1 MGDCNICCEPYK
13 GKARKQIVCNHCG
26 FGSCATCTKTYILD
40 SLNDARCMSP
50 GCKKVWS
57 REFLIESFSYTFV
70 DKTYKKHKE
79 SLLYDR
85 QLSMME
91 ETQAIIE
98 ERADAKK
105 INDKILEID
114 KQIRELRN
122 KKTELVNERYH
133 LIYKESTVKNSAA
146 KYFGHCPESECK
158 GFINAS
164 GKCGICEIKVCK
176 TCKDKLT
183 DIEVE
188 DIDMHT
194 CDPNTVESI
203 RQIKKDCRNCPKC
216 KISIQRIEGCFE
228 KGTEMLLYD
237 QSLKNVEDIKV
248 GDNLI
253 GIDGDKREVLKVC
266 NGIDE
271 LYKIKQSNGMD
282 YTVNSKHTLILM
294 DQDNKVFEY
303 TVDNYLKLPQSTK
316 NRLYGFKSENGVNYQ
331 EQKIELD
338 PYLLGLWLGDGTH
351 TSPELASND
360 SEIQLFLLDWC
371 NNNNAELVHEE
382 GVKFRIRRKG
392 LSNGKEG
399 LRFPVGQGMSEECK
413 GCNCKTG
420 NKMEICDY
428 IDQEYLEEKSESRTN
443 PFMDQ
448 LRTYN
453 LVGNKHIP
461 QEYLNNSRKIRLQLL
476 AGLIDSDGCVSCKG
490 KRVSITQVKPNLSE
504 QIISLARSLGY
515 VVNVT
520 IRERRNESIFG
531 QKPKDYKDQ
540 YQINISS
547 SKLSEIPTKLWRKK
561 CENSNTNKNLF
572 KSTIKVEPIGK
583 GEYFGFMVEN
593 DNILLGK
600 DHTILKNCRQMWC
613 TQCHTAFDWKTG
625 EIVIGMIHNPHFSE
639 WQRNNGGA
647 GERVEAVDPCNVDRA
662 YNIQYYSVSKALE
675 KCDKKDYVKL
685 NDLFRFIR
693 HVKYYDMTDMNRTL
707 NSNKDLDYRIDFM
720 TNKIDLKTF
729 QRKLQALD
737 KKQTKQ
743 REVYMVYD
751 MFTNT
756 IINSFV
762 TYVFNGDI
770 PSARYNERGKVVHAD
785 VKKIGEFNKIL
796 NKLIDYTNESLTKIG
811 KKYKNQVPLIVTE
824 SGMRETRTGKVY
836 HYTYRTKSTKC

>member
-122 KKTELVNERYH
+122 KKTELVNERYN
-133 LIYKESTVKNSAA
+133 LQYKESTVKGSAS

-176 TCKDKLT
+176 TCKEKLT
-183 DIEVE
+183 DIEIE
-188 DIDMHT
+188 DPGLHI
-194 CDPNTVESI
+194 CDPNVVESI
-203 RQIKKDCRNCPKC
+203 RQIKRDCRNCPKC
-216 KISIQRIEGCFE
+216 KTSIQRISG
-228 KGTEMLLYD
+228 
-237 QSLKNVEDIKV
+237 
-248 GDNLI
+248 
-253 GIDGDKREVLKVC
+253 
-266 NGIDE
+266 
-271 LYKIKQSNGMD
+271 
-282 YTVNSKHTLILM
+282 
-294 DQDNKVFEY
+294 
-303 TVDNYLKLPQSTK
+303 
-316 NRLYGFKSENGVNYQ
+316 
-331 EQKIELD
+331 
-338 PYLLGLWLGDGTH
+338 
-351 TSPELASND
+351 
-360 SEIQLFLLDWC
+360 
-371 NNNNAELVHEE
+371 
-382 GVKFRIRRKG
+382 
-392 LSNGKEG
+392 
-399 LRFPVGQGMSEECK
+399 
-413 GCNCKTG
+413 
-420 NKMEICDY
+420 
-428 IDQEYLEEKSESRTN
+428 
-443 PFMDQ
+443 
-448 LRTYN
+448 
-453 LVGNKHIP
+453 
-461 QEYLNNSRKIRLQLL
+461 
-476 AGLIDSDGCVSCKG
+476 
-490 KRVSITQVKPNLSE
+490 
-504 QIISLARSLGY
+504 
-515 VVNVT
+515 
-520 IRERRNESIFG
+520 
-531 QKPKDYKDQ
+531 
-540 YQINISS
+540 
-547 SKLSEIPTKLWRKK
+547 
-561 CENSNTNKNLF
+561 
-572 KSTIKVEPIGK
+572 
-583 GEYFGFMVEN
+583 
-593 DNILLGK
+593 
-600 DHTILKNCRQMWC
+600 CRQMFC
-613 TQCHTAFDWKTG
+613 TQCHTSFDWKTG

-639 WQRNNGGA
+639 WQRNNGGV
-647 GERVEAVDPCNVDRA
+647 GERVDAVDPCNADRA

-675 KCDKKDYVKL
+675 KCDKEDYVKL

-693 HVKYYDMTDMNRTL
+693 HVKYYDMADMNRTL
-707 NSNKDLDYRIDFM
+707 NGNKDLDYRIDFM

-756 IINSFV
+756 VINSFV

-770 PSARYNERGKVVHAD
+770 PSPRYNERGKVVHAD
-785 VKKIGEFNKIL
+785 VEKIGEFNKIL
-796 NKLIDYTNESLTKIG
+796 NKLVDYTNESLTKIG

-836 HYTYRTKSTKC
+836 QYTYRTKSTKC